1 MLAGNTILRCF
12 SVKDGQYH
20 RVLGA
25 DAHTYR
31 LQVEGF
37 ADTVLHGK
45 PMAGADVEDG
55 VASVQ
60 AMLAIARSVETGER
74 VRLDQVSG
82 EV

>member
-1 MLAGNTILRCF
+1 
-12 SVKDGQYH
+12 VKDGQYH